1 MLMWYSGLCIEVGHA
16 YVVQWAV
23 HRVGGGHAYVVQ
35 WAVHRVGTCL
45 CGTVGCA

>member
-1 MLMWYSGLCIEVGHA
+1 MLMWYSGLCIEGGYAYVVQWAVHA

-23 HRVGGGHAYVVQ
+23 HRG
-35 WAVHRVGTCL
+35 GTCL